1 MENSTRPLSFRAE
14 PAPALSAW
22 APTDQTTQ
30 AQTGSGKFQRLCV
43 FFMATEV
50 AFAKGVP
57 EGRYFRDLILP
68 STEQI
73 ISYHIVVKVPE
84 HNQLVAVA

>member
-1 MENSTRPLSFRAE
+1 
-14 PAPALSAW
+14 
-22 APTDQTTQ
+22 
-30 AQTGSGKFQRLCV
+30 
-43 FFMATEV
+43 MATEV